1 MIIAPILNRVGDL
14 TAPLVDQIKNAI
26 RRKLEEAQQ
35 IARQLGEGVD
45 NVIDDVTGRTPQ
57 VVTEGVGNVD
67 NGRIRTP
74 ESPQKAEPLQMSGAS
89 GGSGEIAFG
98 SNALVKFRKHGREI
112 RANAKALGFDIPKGG
127 MKKPEVQAKV
137 VEFMEFIVK
146 NGETRVGAYKS
157 TGGGD
162 LNALWTRYDNSI
174 VVRRSNG
181 EFLSFFDISTGGAA
195 VNFPGG
201 L

>member
-1 MIIAPILNRVGDL
+1 
-14 TAPLVDQIKNAI
+14 
-26 RRKLEEAQQ
+26 
-35 IARQLGEGVD
+35 
-45 NVIDDVTGRTPQ
+45 
-57 VVTEGVGNVD
+57 
-67 NGRIRTP
+67 
-74 ESPQKAEPLQMSGAS
+74 
-89 GGSGEIAFG
+89 
-98 SNALVKFRKHGREI
+98 
-112 RANAKALGFDIPKGG
+112 
-127 MKKPEVQAKV
+127 MKKPEVQTKV
-137 VEFMEFIVK
+137 MEFMEFIVK
-146 NGETRVGAYKS
+146 NGETRVGAYKP